1 MSEGT
6 TQSIANQGL
15 WLSSSHDP
23 NWVALSVL
31 IAVLSSYVALEL
43 AGRVTVASGRARIGW
58 LLGGATAM
66 GTGIWSMHFI
76 GMLAFQLPIPIRYH
90 LPTVWGSHLAAVVA
104 SVIAL
109 GVVSRPSLPHRSLIG
124 GGILMAGGITTMHYS
139 GMVAMRLD
147 ATTHYTPW
155 LVVTSVAVAL
165 GVSLIGLWLVFH
177 LRDARGDRWWLR
189 LVGASVMGAAIPS
202 MHYTAMAAAQFRNM
216 PGLVTDLASTMD
228 ISLLGGLAITVGT
241 IMVLGLTALISVVDR
256 RLATHADEL
265 ARTNQQLRTAMEQ
278 ALEAAKLKSQFLA
291 NMSHEIRT
299 PMNGVLGMTELLLGT
314 PLDDRQRRLA
324 ETVYQSGT
332 SLLSIINDILDFSK
346 IEAGK
351 LRLEPVEFDY
361 RELLEETVAIFAE
374 RAERQRLELT
384 CLIPPSLPTRVKG
397 DPGRLRQIATNLL
410 GNAIKF
416 TERGEIGVRVSV
428 QQEWEDSLLLRVEI
442 CDTGIGIAPE
452 LHQKV
457 FDAFCQGDNSSTRRY
472 GGTGLGLAI
481 AKELVGLMSGEI
493 GVASVPGEGATFWFT
508 ARLEKLPQN
517 ISTATPSTALL
528 EGAPVLIV
536 DDHATNRHI
545 LEQYTTSW
553 GMRPHGVSSGV
564 EAIRALLE
572 AAQQDRQYHLA
583 ILDYRMPG
591 MDGVALA
598 KQMAQTPS
606 LQDIPVVLLSAVGEC
621 VDPLLIRQAGIRRH
635 LTKPVRSR
643 DLQQHLS
650 ALLGDLSRSIPAPL
664 ASANEAPLPGP
675 LNAQGA
681 RILIVEDHLVNQD
694 LVRFCLEEFGL
705 AYDIANNGV
714 EALDAL
720 LHEQYTLILM
730 DCQMPGMD
738 GFEAT
743 RRIRQDESTSPAHP
757 HIPIIALTAHALA
770 GDRDKCLQAGMD
782 DYLAKPFTKEALRAK
797 LLVWLTQ
804 PEPTH
809 SPRT

>member
-1 MSEGT
+1 MSEVT
-6 TQSIANQGL
+6 MPSTADQGL

-23 NWVALSVL
+23 NWVALSAL
-31 IAVLSSYVALEL
+31 IAVLSSYAALEL

-76 GMLAFQLPIPIRYH
+76 GMLAFQLPIPVHYH
-90 LPTVWGSHLAAVVA
+90 LPTVWASHLAAVVA

-109 GVVSRPSLPHRSLIG
+109 GVVSRPRLPHRSLIG
-124 GGILMAGGITTMHYS
+124 GGILMAAGITTMHYS
-139 GMVAMRLD
+139 GMAAMRLN

-165 GVSLIGLWLVFH
+165 GVSLVGLWLVFH
-177 LRDARGDRWWLR
+177 LRDARGKRWWLR
-189 LVGASVMGAAIPS
+189 LVGASVMGTAIPS
-202 MHYTAMAAAQFRNM
+202 MHYTAMAAAKFRNA
-216 PGLVTDLASTMD
+216 PGLVTDLASTLD

-314 PLDDRQRRLA
+314 TLSDRQRRLA

-346 IEAGK
+346 IEAGR

-361 RELLEETVAIFAE
+361 RELLEETAAIFAE
-374 RAERQRLELT
+374 RAQRERLELT
-384 CLIPPSLPTRVKG
+384 CSIPPNLPTRVKG
-397 DPGRLRQIATNLL
+397 DPGRLRQIVTNLL

-428 QQEWEDSLLLRVEI
+428 QQEWEDAQLLRIEVW
-442 CDTGIGIAPE
+442 DTGIGIAPE
-452 LHQKV
+452 LHHKI

-493 GVASVPGEGATFWFT
+493 GVVSQPGQGATFWFT
-508 ARLEKLPQN
+508 ARLEKLPQDSSAGTLN
-517 ISTATPSTALL
+517 TALL
-528 EGAPVLIV
+528 NGAQVLIV
-536 DDHATNRHI
+536 DDNATNRHI

-553 GMRPHGVSSGV
+553 GMHPRGVSSGV

-572 AAQQDRQYHLA
+572 AAQRDQQYQLA

-598 KQMAQTPS
+598 TQMAQTPS
-606 LQDIPVVLLSAVGEC
+606 LQDIPVLLLSAVGEL
-621 VDPLLIRQAGIRRH
+621 VDPLLLRQAGIRRQ

-650 ALLGDLSRSIPAPL
+650 ALLRDLTRSIPAPL
-664 ASANEAPLPGP
+664 PLPSEAPVSGKVDAP
-675 LNAQGA
+675 GA
-681 RILIVEDHLVNQD
+681 RILIVEDNLVNQD

-705 AYDIANNGV
+705 AYDIANNGI

-720 LHEQYTLILM
+720 LHEHYTVILM

-743 RRIRQDESTSPAHP
+743 QRIRQDESTSPVHP
-757 HIPIIALTAHALA
+757 HIPIIALTAHALT
-770 GDRDKCLQAGMD
+770 GDRDRCLQAGMD

-797 LLVWLTQ
+797 LLVWLGR
-804 PEPTH
+804 PEPIPT
-809 SPRT
+809 PRP